1 MLSFAVVSRATLS
14 TLFKPSSNGSKKL
27 AIFVT
32 TISCSTSLATAMSPA
47 AIDRVIFHA
56 HVTIDLPLGIESD
69 SSIEHRLW
77 RWTTSFVRMMFSFM
91 RSLAD
96 PIPMPWPSDPRQD
109 RRALHQQRP
118 GSACSTVIILPPTPR
133 IKFSISCH
141 AGLPFRLLIR
151 QMETSAH
158 SPDFHSYRTEHISHL
173 NSMPL
178 VFSEPLLDAVALAAM
193 ESVHILTLAFTPDPT
208 ATIALPVLQLSP

>member
-1 MLSFAVVSRATLS
+1 
-14 TLFKPSSNGSKKL
+14 
-27 AIFVT
+27 
-32 TISCSTSLATAMSPA
+32 
-47 AIDRVIFHA
+47 
-56 HVTIDLPLGIESD
+56 
-69 SSIEHRLW
+69 
-77 RWTTSFVRMMFSFM
+77 M

-96 PIPMPWPSDPRQD
+96 PIPVQCPSS
-109 RRALHQQRP
+109 A
-118 GSACSTVIILPPTPR
+118 GSTIIILLPTPR

-158 SPDFHSYRTEHISHL
+158 SPDFHSHRVD
-173 NSMPL
+173 PL
-178 VFSEPLLDAVALAAM
+178 SSQLDAVALAGM